1 MVDEKI
7 TDECWVTVVATGYGG
22 QPATR
27 STASRLQEPAGEP
40 RVRRTDRS
48 DVRSLADEL
57 EIPEFV
63 PGAR

>member
-1 MVDEKI
+1 MDV
-7 TDECWVTVVATGYGG
+7 C
-22 QPATR
+22 
-27 STASRLQEPAGEP
+27 EP

-48 DVRSLADEL
+48 DVRSLSDEL